1 MAVVTKISEQ
11 IGTVAEEVKS
21 LIIITSG
28 RKDNTSCG
36 KLLLSVDTQ

>member
-1 MAVVTKISEQ
+1 MAVVTKMSEQ

-21 LIIITSG
+21 LIFLTSR
-28 RKDNTSCG
+28 RKDSINCG